1 MSSLRTFSRH
11 CPLTLVLSRSNA
23 DIKLSNPLKGISHH
37 QLMSDVEVFARERGL
52 THILSEL
59 QKGALIAQDPDGAF
73 YESFVLPH

>member
-1 MSSLRTFSRH
+1 
-11 CPLTLVLSRSNA
+11 
-23 DIKLSNPLKGISHH
+23 
-37 QLMSDVEVFARERGL
+37 MSDVEVFARERGL